1 MKRTLLIFSFSFF
14 VMGAVGLGQDT
25 PVNST
30 QGSPIDSMP
39 ATVVDS
45 TQLLKNRE
53 REGKISGQLARN
65 REKLAHLEKEYQE
78 KTVGK
83 QKAIQ
88 QAEASADENRRAA
101 EELSNDPFNRRRAR
115 RAEKQASRARRDTK
129 SVQRADKNLER
140 LEKNINKVKK
150 LIAED
155 ERALTELQQGK

>member
-1 MKRTLLIFSFSFF
+1 MKRTLFIFSVCYF
-14 VMGAVGLGQDT
+14 VMTAVGLGQDT
-25 PVNST
+25 PVDST
-30 QGSPIDSMP
+30 QVSRPDSMQAP
-39 ATVVDS
+39 VVDS
-45 TQLLKNRE
+45 SQMLKNRE

-101 EELSNDPFNRRRAR
+101 EELSNDPFNRGRAR

-155 ERALTELQQGK
+155 ERALSEMQQAK